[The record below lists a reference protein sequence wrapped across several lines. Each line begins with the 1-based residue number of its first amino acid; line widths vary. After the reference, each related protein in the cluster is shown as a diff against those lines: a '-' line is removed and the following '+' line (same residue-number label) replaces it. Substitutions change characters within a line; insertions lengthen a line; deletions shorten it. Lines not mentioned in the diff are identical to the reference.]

1 VITTEM
7 SAQLGMLDRLM
18 AVANATQDGDEILRQ
33 SLAIVCETCDAGLA
47 ALYLVEDQASE
58 TAGLRL
64 AAQHGIVH
72 DIGGLQLLD
81 RHGAF
86 GQACI
91 DRLDMI
97 ILPVSGLCD
106 DALAQSLLAFNC
118 RVLIGLPLL
127 AHTEPV
133 GCLILG
139 VETATL
145 HERDHSFLRTMGR
158 AIGLAIDNAQ
168 LYQQME
174 RRLRESQTLYEISR
188 ALSSTLDLDALLHLI
203 VRLAVDT
210 IANADNGVLHLLDQ
224 ETGELHPRAL
234 SFIGEVRPDRSG
246 RSGMRIGEGVAG
258 IALERGEL
266 MNVPDVSKDERFVRV
281 GEMRHFA
288 SMIVVPLKMAE
299 RRLGTLSIDSKRPNA
314 FTTSDE
320 QLLTTLAAQATV
332 ALENARLVHDLQK
345 SLLNLKQTQAQLIQS
360 AKLSAIGQ
368 LIAGVAHE
376 LNNPLTAVM
385 GYTQLVQTTP
395 GLDRLVQR
403 DLRKIYDQASRAA
416 KIVQNLLTFAREYR
430 TERQAID
437 VNEILR
443 RTLELRLY
451 QLQVENI
458 SVETKFAPGELVTWA
473 DGNQLQQVFLNLI
486 NNAQD
491 AMVAHR
497 GGGHLCLATWREGDM
512 IRIEVADDGPGLSPE
527 ARRHLFEPFFTTKE
541 VGRGTGLGLSICFG
555 IISEHGG
562 EIQVHSEPQKGTT
575 VSVLLPAAHEERLRP
590 PTTTE
595 AEAPRIANGA
605 QRLSY
610 RTLVVDDERDVAQ
623 LLQRLLLDRGYEVVL
638 AANGEEALRELSGAD
653 DRSFDLIISDIKMPG
668 LDGCELYAHLKDIAP
683 ELRHRILFITGDT
696 LSPTTSAFL
705 EHSGLPHLNK
715 PFGLNELSRA
725 LVQVFKDDLGSVPIF
740 SAGG

>member
-1 VITTEM
+1 VACDCE
-7 SAQLGMLDRLM
+7 
-18 AVANATQDGDEILRQ
+18 AV
-33 SLAIVCETCDAGLA
+33 V
-47 ALYLVEDQASE
+47 
-58 TAGLRL
+58 
-64 AAQHGIVH
+64 
-72 DIGGLQLLD
+72 
-81 RHGAF
+81 
-86 GQACI
+86 
-91 DRLDMI
+91 
-97 ILPVSGLCD
+97 
-106 DALAQSLLAFNC
+106 
-118 RVLIGLPLL
+118 GLPLL

-139 VETATL
+139 VDMAML
-145 HERDHSFLRTMGR
+145 HERDYGFLRTMGR
-158 AIGLAIDNAQ
+158 AIGLAIDNAR

-210 IANADNGVLHLLDQ
+210 IGNADNGVLHLLDE

-281 GEMRHFA
+281 GEMRRFA
-288 SMIVVPLKMAE
+288 SMVVVPLRMAE
-299 RRLGTLSIDSKRPNA
+299 RRLGTLSVDSKRRNA
-314 FTTSDE
+314 FTASDE
-320 QLLTTLAAQATV
+320 QLLTTLAAQAAV

-345 SLLNLKQTQAQLIQS
+345 SLLDLKQTQSQLIQS

-395 GLDRLVQR
+395 GLNPSVQR
-403 DLRKIYDQASRAA
+403 DMQKIYDQADRAA

-430 TERQAID
+430 AERQAVD
-437 VNEILR
+437 VNEVLR
-443 RTLELRLY
+443 RILDLRRY

-458 SVETKFAPGELVTWA
+458 VIETELSPDNLITWA

-497 GGGHLCLATWREGDM
+497 DGGYLRLVTGREGDQVRVDV
-512 IRIEVADDGPGLSPE
+512 IDNGPGFSPE
-527 ARRHLFEPFFTTKE
+527 ALQHLFEPFFTTKE

-555 IISEHGG
+555 IVSEHGG
-562 EIQVHSEPQKGTT
+562 EIQVHSEPHKGTT
-575 VSVLLPAAHEERLRP
+575 MTVLLPAAHQEQLRSLAD
-590 PTTTE
+590 TDD
-595 AEAPRIANGA
+595 EAPLASHSAHHPSCRI
-605 QRLSY
+605 
-610 RTLVVDDERDVAQ
+610 LVVEDERDIAQ
-623 LLQRLLLDRGYEVVL
+623 LLQRLLLDQGYEAVL
-638 AANGEEALRELSGAD
+638 AANGEEALRELEAD

-668 LDGCELYAHLKDIAP
+668 LGGCELYARLEDIAP
-683 ELRHRILFITGDT
+683 EMCRRILFITGDT
-696 LSPTTSAFL
+696 LSSGTSAFL
-705 EHSGLPHLNK
+705 QHRDLPHLDK
-715 PFGLNELSRA
+715 PFTMVELTRAMEQILNEDADKEA
-725 LVQVFKDDLGSVPIF
+725 LVND
-740 SAGG
+740 GG

>member
-1 VITTEM
+1 MTTTEV

-33 SLAIVCETCDAGLA
+33 SLAIVCEAYGAELA
-47 ALYLVEDQASE
+47 AIYLIEEHASGATGLY
-58 TAGLRL
+58 L
-64 AAQHGIVH
+64 AAQHGIGH
-72 DIGGLQLLD
+72 AIAGMQQID
-81 RHGAF
+81 RHGTF
-86 GQACI
+86 GQVCI
-91 DRLDMI
+91 DALKMLA
-97 ILPVSGLCD
+97 LPVSELRD
-106 DALAQSLLAFNC
+106 DALAQSLAAC
-118 RVLIGLPLL
+118 DCEAVVGLPLL

-139 VETATL
+139 VDAATL
-145 HERDHSFLRTMGR
+145 QERDHSFLRTMGR
-158 AIGLAIDNAQ
+158 AIGLAIDNAR

-174 RRLRESQTLYEISR
+174 RRLRESQTLYDISR
-188 ALSSTLDLDALLHLI
+188 ALSSTLDLDALLHQI

-210 IANADNGVLHLLDQ
+210 IGNADNGVLHLLDE

-234 SFIGEVRPDRSG
+234 SFVGEVRPDRSG

-288 SMIVVPLKMAE
+288 SMVVVPLKMAE
-299 RRLGTLSIDSKRPNA
+299 RRLGTLSVDSKRPNA
-314 FTTSDE
+314 FTVSDE
-320 QLLTTLAAQATV
+320 HLLTTLATQAAV

-345 SLLNLKQTQAQLIQS
+345 SLLDLRQTQSQLIQS

-395 GLDRLVQR
+395 DLDRSVRR
-403 DLRKIYDQASRAA
+403 DMQKIYDQADRAA

-430 TERQAID
+430 AERQAVD
-437 VNEILR
+437 VNEVLR
-443 RTLELRLY
+443 RTLDLRLY

-458 SVETKFAPGELVTWA
+458 IIETNFSSDSLITWA

-497 GGGHLCLATWREGDM
+497 GGGYLRLVTEREGDR
-512 IRIEVADDGPGLSPE
+512 IRIDVIDDGPGLSSE
-527 ARRHLFEPFFTTKE
+527 ARQHLFEPFFTTKE

-555 IISEHGG
+555 IVSEHGG
-562 EIQVHSEPQKGTT
+562 EIQVHSERQKGTT
-575 VSVLLPAAHEERLRP
+575 MTVFLPM
-590 PTTTE
+590 
-595 AEAPRIANGA
+595 APQEQLQSLAVTDKELPCISPSA
-605 QRLSY
+605 QQPSC
-610 RTLVVDDERDVAQ
+610 RTLIVEDERDVAH
-623 LLQRLLLDRGYEVVL
+623 LLQRLLLDQGYEVVL
-638 AANGEEALRELSGAD
+638 AANGQEALCVLGTD
-653 DRSFDLIISDIKMPG
+653 DHSFDLIISDIKMPG
-668 LDGCELYAHLKDIAP
+668 LGGCELYTHLEEIAP
-683 ELRHRILFITGDT
+683 EMRRRMLFITGDT
-696 LSPTTSAFL
+696 LSPSTSAFL
-705 EHSGLPHLNK
+705 QHRGLPHLDK
-715 PFGLNELSRA
+715 PFTLMELTRAMEKLLN
-725 LVQVFKDDLGSVPIF
+725 DDIV
-740 SAGG
+740 SASLINAGD